1 MTYSEVDELVAEIG
15 APYSYWQFPQGTAK
29 PCPFVCFYFSGSG
42 DFLADNV
49 NYVPIRP
56 LVIELYTDAKDY
68 AMEAAVEAVL
78 TSHQLVFS
86 RSEAYIAVE
95 RMNMVTYVTEIVVTP
110 EPETAE
116 APAEEPAEEDNN
128 V

>member
-1 MTYSEVDELVAEIG
+1 MTYSQVDELVAEIG
-15 APYSYWQFPQGTAK
+15 VPYSYWQFTQDTAQ
-29 PCPFVCFYFSGSG
+29 PCPFVCFYFTGSG

-78 TSHQLVFS
+78 TSHGLVFT
-86 RSEAYIAVE
+86 RSESYIEVE

-116 APAEEPAEEDNN
+116 APAEEPAEEENN
-128 V
+128 G